1 MYRHGL
7 LIVALLFFAGCAAK
21 TPLPAIPVSKDSV
34 EAGSA
39 ITRSGA
45 PAQLIGEPLRVG
57 DPLPDLTLLDSDLR
71 QVRLKD
77 LNGSLLLL
85 NFLPSLDTGVCERQ
99 TRILAELAP
108 TLPKGV
114 RAVVVSRDLPFAQA
128 RIRNQLEAQEILFL
142 SDYAEASFGRSTG
155 LLIKELMLLGR
166 GVMVV
171 DQSGIVRYMQVV
183 PEVAHLP
190 DLDRAASVAAELA
203 IQ

>member
-1 MYRHGL
+1 MYRQGL
-7 LIVALLFFAGCAAK
+7 LIVALLFFAGCATSA
-21 TPLPAIPVSKDSV
+21 PLPVIPVSKDSV

-57 DPLPDLTLLDSDLR
+57 DALPDLTLLDSNLQ
-71 QVRLKD
+71 QVRLMD
-77 LNGSLLLL
+77 LQGSILLL
-85 NFLPSLDTGVCERQ
+85 NFLPSVDTGVCERQ
-99 TRILAELAP
+99 TRILADLTSNLPMGVLAI
-108 TLPKGV
+108 
-114 RAVVVSRDLPFAQA
+114 VVSRDLPFAQA
-128 RIRNQLEAQEILFL
+128 RIRDQLGAQKVLFL

-171 DQSGIVRYMQVV
+171 DQSGIVRYIQVV

-190 DLDRAASVAAELA
+190 DLDRAASFAAGLA
-203 IQ
+203 AR